1 MAKRR
6 KYLDEEF
13 EASASLPL
21 WREALLGI
29 DWLSL
34 RISAVYLGIGIPLR
48 DDDGLTLPRCPRP
61 SVCPPDGIPR
71 ARTHPAAAERSVRHA
86 QLLQRRVR
94 MRVRHVRARELPGVH
109 AEAGNLHDNR
119 RRRGLALLHQ

>member
-34 RISAVYLGIGIPLR
+34 RISAVYLGIGIPHGDNSAVLIIPGFMGSDQYLGDMYSWLGR
-48 DDDGLTLPRCPRP
+48 IGYQPQCGLSGGPDD
-61 SVCPPDGIPR
+61 
-71 ARTHPAAAERSVRHA
+71 APA
-86 QLLQRRVR
+86 
-94 MRVRHVRARELPGVH
+94 
-109 AEAGNLHDNR
+109 
-119 RRRGLALLHQ
+119 